1 MTFNIKIN
9 TQKWVIEDSEDGIE
23 VDTSSFYE

>member
-1 MTFNIKIN
+1 MTFDIRIDTKDWKI
-9 TQKWVIEDSEDGIE
+9 VDSEAEIE

>member
-1 MTFNIKIN
+1 MTFDIRIDTKDWKI
-9 TQKWVIEDSEDGIE
+9 VDSEDGIK

>member
-1 MTFNIKIN
+1 MKFDIQIDTKDWKIDD
-9 TQKWVIEDSEDGIE
+9 TEAEIE